1 MENLDVTLNLTLYG
15 TSKEERRVL
24 KTNSK
29 GEINLGNLEYA
40 NNLNAS
46 INKSYGTITRTW
58 NLWAVVDEVS
68 YFDQQLIYH
77 EDDAVVIPLPFS
89 WNINQNNLHQFLN
102 FTQNMDEKIVD
113 KYENKISSIK
123 IIN

>member
-40 NNLNAS
+40 NSLKAS
-46 INKSYGTITRTW
+46 ISINYCTISRTW
-58 NLWAVVDEVS
+58 NLWEVVDEVS
-68 YFDQQLIYH
+68 YLDQ
-77 EDDAVVIPLPFS
+77 
-89 WNINQNNLHQFLN
+89 
-102 FTQNMDEKIVD
+102 
-113 KYENKISSIK
+113 
-123 IIN
+123 